1 MIINKQ
7 RLDAVFTTMSNAF
20 AAGAKN
26 AKPVWPR
33 IAMKAP
39 STGARNSYNWLS
51 SWPRMRKWVG
61 PKVIKSLGG
70 EGYIVVNEDLEVTVG
85 IPRNDVED
93 GGEAMYTPL
102 MRQSGQSASELPD
115 ELVFDVVNNAFT
127 EPCYDGR
134 PLIDNAHP
142 VGDATVSNK
151 GTMVLSADSLAAADA
166 SLGVARTTLRK
177 MKDAEG
183 HPMNIT
189 PDLLMVGADLEN
201 VARNLLTLDT
211 FVDGTPNP
219 YKGSMEL
226 MVSSRIE
233 SPTAWFVMDTTK
245 EVKPFVFQPRKAPEF
260 VEVVEDESENVF
272 MRKEYLFG
280 AEARGAA
287 AFGFWQLI
295 YGSTGQ

>member
-1 MIINKQ
+1 
-7 RLDAVFTTMSNAF
+7 
-20 AAGAKN
+20 
-26 AKPVWPR
+26 
-33 IAMKAP
+33 
-39 STGARNSYNWLS
+39 
-51 SWPRMRKWVG
+51 
-61 PKVIKSLGG
+61 
-70 EGYIVVNEDLEVTVG
+70 
-85 IPRNDVED
+85 
-93 GGEAMYTPL
+93 
-102 MRQSGQSASELPD
+102 
-115 ELVFDVVNNAFT
+115 
-127 EPCYDGR
+127 
-134 PLIDNAHP
+134 
-142 VGDATVSNK
+142 
-151 GTMVLSADSLAAADA
+151 
-166 SLGVARTTLRK
+166 

-226 MVSSRIE
+226 IVSSRIE